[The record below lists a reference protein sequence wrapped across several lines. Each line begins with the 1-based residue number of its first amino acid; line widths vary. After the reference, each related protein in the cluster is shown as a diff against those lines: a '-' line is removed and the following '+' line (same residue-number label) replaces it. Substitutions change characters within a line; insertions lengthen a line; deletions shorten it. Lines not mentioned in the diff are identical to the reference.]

1 MYDKLPIHT
10 IHIINV
16 KGNQFLKRFLEQS
29 GIVNKKR
36 AYIGNIV
43 IHTLTLH
50 QVRFDGKLNRSRT
63 NNKIKVHIKT
73 LQILNNFNINKF
85 SVRSSSKKL
94 QLSWYINF

>member
-1 MYDKLPIHT
+1 MVIIQATMYDKLPIHT

-16 KGNQFLKRFLEQS
+16 KRNQFLKHFLEQS

-50 QVRFDGKLNRSRT
+50 RARFDGKLNRSRA
-63 NNKIKVHIKT
+63 NNRIKVLIKT
-73 LQILNNFNINKF
+73 LQ
-85 SVRSSSKKL
+85 VL
-94 QLSWYINF
+94 QF